1 MKKKISIGLILLII
15 ICITGNVYAVLECN
29 INLVTEKA
37 EYNKGDVFTVDVNI
51 SNIESDRGV
60 ISCGGTLEYDK
71 DSLKLEKIEGV
82 NGWETPEI
90 GTSYNET
97 NGKFVTTRNELGKTD
112 ESILKLTFTVNK
124 ESKQSAVITL
134 KNVTLADGTSLVKIN
149 EKNKNITIKQG
160 TQNPNPQPGDS
171 DINNNPKPGNISN
184 TSNDLSSSDSSIS
197 KKDNTITDKIM
208 PKTGEKSL
216 TIVILIGI
224 LIIISFVSLIKIKMI
239 NKQ

>member
-1 MKKKISIGLILLII
+1 MKKKISVGLILLII
-15 ICITGNVYAVLECN
+15 IFITGNVYAVLKCN
-29 INLVTEKA
+29 INLATEKA

-51 SNIESDRGV
+51 SNIESERGV

-82 NGWETPEI
+82 NGWETPGI

-97 NGKFVTTRNELGKTD
+97 NGKFVTTRNELGKID
-112 ESILKLTFTVNK
+112 ETILKLTFTVNK
-124 ESKQSAVITL
+124 GGKQSSVI
-134 KNVTLADGTSLVKIN
+134 TLADGTSLVKIN
-149 EKNKNITIKQG
+149 ETNKNITIKQG

-171 DINNNPKPGNISN
+171 DINNNPKPGNVSN
-184 TSNDLSSSDSSIS
+184 TSNDLNTSDGSIS

-208 PKTGEKSL
+208 PKTGGKSL

-224 LIIISFVSLIKIKMI
+224 LIIMSFVSLVKIKMI

>member
-1 MKKKISIGLILLII
+1 M
-15 ICITGNVYAVLECN
+15 
-29 INLVTEKA
+29 
-37 EYNKGDVFTVDVNI
+37 
-51 SNIESDRGV
+51 
-60 ISCGGTLEYDK
+60 
-71 DSLKLEKIEGV
+71 
-82 NGWETPEI
+82 
-90 GTSYNET
+90 
-97 NGKFVTTRNELGKTD
+97 
-112 ESILKLTFTVNK
+112 TFTVNK